1 MDIIA
6 YWVLGIGG
14 LWIVSDGILS
24 WTLYANAQSYEN
36 GRKQTFKRDHWV
48 RLLRIVIGVIMIFSG
63 WGLINGY

>member
-14 LWIVSDGILS
+14 LWIISDGILS

-48 RLLRIVIGVIMIFSG
+48 RLVRIIVGVIMIFSG
-63 WGLINGY
+63 WVLID